1 MSQAGY
7 NIPVIASS
15 SKVQGKPDEDE
26 EDALSAEPAGEDKW
40 EPQTGEDNR
49 DFLPH
54 IARLA
59 LGNELCM

>member
-7 NIPVIASS
+7 NIPMIASS
-15 SKVQGKPDEDE
+15 SKVQEKPNED
-26 EDALSAEPAGEDKW
+26 EDALSAEPASESKW

-49 DFLPH
+49 DFLRR

-59 LGNELCM
+59 LGTELCM